1 MSATFQIL
9 KSNAILKLH
18 IQVVVSADTEMDTW
32 QKSISVK
39 DLLLI
44 FAELG
49 RTDIF
54 HAASVSMFPCCQHYP
69 LYCSKEIP
77 VREAE
82 PTTQRSANTVPQS
95 S

>member
-1 MSATFQIL
+1 MMWQLLRNVTTKSSNRYTCTKLFQIPEC
-9 KSNAILKLH
+9 NVVLKLH
-18 IQVVVSADTEMDTW
+18 FQVLVSAKTSW

-54 HAASVSMFPCCQHYP
+54 HAASVSTFLCCQH
-69 LYCSKEIP
+69 
-77 VREAE
+77 
-82 PTTQRSANTVPQS
+82 
-95 S
+95 